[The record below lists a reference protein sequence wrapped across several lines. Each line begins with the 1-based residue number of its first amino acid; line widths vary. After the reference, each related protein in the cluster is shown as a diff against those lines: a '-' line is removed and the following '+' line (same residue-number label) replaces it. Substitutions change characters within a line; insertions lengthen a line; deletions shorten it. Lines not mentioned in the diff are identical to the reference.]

1 MEKSKVKKQVLFL
14 IIHQHGPFT
23 AKKLSIL
30 PRSLA
35 VVKVSN
41 NKTENAVHSYAPTLP
56 VKAEYTATMQC

>member
-14 IIHQHGPFT
+14 IILQHGPFT
-23 AKKLSIL
+23 ARKLSIL

-41 NKTENAVHSYAPTLP
+41 NKTENAVHSFDALQGAMVIVGT
-56 VKAEYTATMQC
+56 KT